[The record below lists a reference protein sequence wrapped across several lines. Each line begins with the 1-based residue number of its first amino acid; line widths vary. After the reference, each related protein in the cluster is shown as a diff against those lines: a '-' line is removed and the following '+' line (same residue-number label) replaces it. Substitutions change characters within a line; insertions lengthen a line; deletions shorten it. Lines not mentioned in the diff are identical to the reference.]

1 MAGNPARVQLDVSI
15 EQAQTIAVALNCF
28 TRLGLCQLEEVAHLV
43 SIGVIPARAPS
54 SAAAPLLADVPAC
67 RAVTEAMIAA
77 KAALGFES
85 VASRGIRHPHND
97 ICTRR
102 AWEVERVLVK
112 ALVEHLNPNPTGFRG
127 ADYDGL
133 SLRYTNDPAPVA
145 TVTAT
150 DEAPHAAAA

>member
-1 MAGNPARVQLDVSI
+1 MAGDSSRVQLDVSI
-15 EQAQTIAVALNCF
+15 EQAQAIAVALNCF
-28 TRLGLCQLEEVAHLV
+28 TRMGLGQLEEVAHLV
-43 SIGVIPARAPS
+43 SIGIIPARAATNAGP
-54 SAAAPLLADVPAC
+54 ARLADVPAC

-77 KAALGFES
+77 KAALGFEPG
-85 VASRGIRHPHND
+85 ASRGIRHPHND
-97 ICTRR
+97 ISTRR